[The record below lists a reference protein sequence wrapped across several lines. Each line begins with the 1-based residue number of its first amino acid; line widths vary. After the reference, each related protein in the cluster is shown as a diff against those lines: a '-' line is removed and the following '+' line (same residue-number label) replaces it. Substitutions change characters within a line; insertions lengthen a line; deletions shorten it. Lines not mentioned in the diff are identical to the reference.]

1 MKDWSGIS
9 ESGIVGISMDNIKFG
24 RFIRESRQ
32 AKGLTQKQLAAQMGV
47 AACTISQY
55 ENQERIPSPPS
66 VIKMSAVLH
75 VSTDYLFG
83 IDSIQRADLSGLT
96 EQDIE
101 LVERLVESMREKNK
115 KIKGA

>member
-1 MKDWSGIS
+1 MKTIG
-9 ESGIVGISMDNIKFG
+9 KFG
-24 RFIRESRQ
+24 NKLKELRER
-32 AKGLTQKQLAAQMGV
+32 AGLTQKQLAAQMGM

-55 ENQERIPSPPS
+55 ENQERIPSPSS